1 MIDLCNIYPI
11 AHDAD
16 NVDHDNDDGN
26 DGDVKQ
32 SDDWSALSKIPYD
45 DDDEVTITLLQLG
58 NPPLPLL
65 SLLL

>member
-32 SDDWSALSKIPYD
+32 SDD
-45 DDDEVTITLLQLG
+45 
-58 NPPLPLL
+58 
-65 SLLL
+65 